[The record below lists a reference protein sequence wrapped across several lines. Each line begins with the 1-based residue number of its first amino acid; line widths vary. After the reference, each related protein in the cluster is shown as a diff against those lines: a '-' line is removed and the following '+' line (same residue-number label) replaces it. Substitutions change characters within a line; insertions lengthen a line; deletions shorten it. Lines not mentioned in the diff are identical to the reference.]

1 MEWKSCSWTPSAENF
16 PGKHLHPCPHSQTLL
31 LLLFITDRLPYSY
44 SDQLSCTPSTAHG
57 IPSPLAYVGTLL
69 QHGPLSPLHHHSAP
83 SCCSTHISIQTSL
96 NNKFWFHVFPTTTQ
110 FLCST
115 TLVERTASTHW
126 FQFLSSH
133 SLNPLAIPPKSL
145 IRVTN
150 ELHAAKSNPILD
162 PYLT

>member
-83 SCCSTHISIQTSL
+83 SCCSTHISIPTSL
-96 NNKFWFHVFPTTTQ
+96 NNKFWFHVFPNYY
-110 FLCST
+110 SIS
-115 TLVERTASTHW
+115 V
-126 FQFLSSH
+126 
-133 SLNPLAIPPKSL
+133 LNNTGWKNCKYSL
-145 IRVTN
+145 I
-150 ELHAAKSNPILD
+150 PIPLF
-162 PYLT
+162 PFSEPTGHSTKITHQGHQWAPRC